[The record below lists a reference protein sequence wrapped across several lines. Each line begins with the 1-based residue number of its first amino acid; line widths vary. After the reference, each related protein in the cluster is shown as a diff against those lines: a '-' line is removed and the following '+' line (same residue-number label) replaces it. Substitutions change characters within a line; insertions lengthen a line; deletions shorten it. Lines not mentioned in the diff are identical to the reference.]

1 MDPVKSPEGGSMSDE
16 ELCYLSATEALS
28 RFKARTLS
36 PVELMQAVIVRAEKV
51 EPKINAFP
59 FKHFDRALAQAR
71 KAEAKYMR
79 ADGRTRP
86 LEGLPVAIKDEA
98 YIKGEPMTN
107 GSLIYKGYLCDE
119 TNPSIG
125 RVLRAGAIMH
135 ARTAT
140 PEFSCAAWTHS
151 KLWGITR
158 TPWNL
163 RYSCGGSSGGSG
175 ASLAAGTSMLASGS
189 DIGGSIRI
197 PASMCGVVGF
207 KPPFGRNPDSPP
219 FNLDQYNHIG
229 PMARTV
235 ADCALLQN
243 VMAGPHP
250 EDIATVRPKLR
261 IPATLG
267 DIKGWRIA
275 LSLNPAGYDIE
286 PDVTRNTLAAA
297 ELLRAAGAIVEEVD
311 LGWKRDEVARAA
323 HAHYAAI
330 FAPAVAAF
338 ARKHRKLMNDYT
350 LAFAELAK
358 TVKKGDFLDGLMI
371 EGRMYKSLSEVF
383 RKYRVLLCPTLPL
396 PATVAGES
404 YVKRQLRINGK
415 PQGGIER
422 WLMTICFNIL
432 SRCPVISMPSG
443 LAGNGVPT
451 GISIVGRT
459 YDDVSVFR
467 AAAALERAD
476 PWYRSKDRRPPL

>member
-1 MDPVKSPEGGSMSDE
+1 MSDI
-16 ELCYLSATEALS
+16 ELCYLSAGEALG
-28 RFKARTLS
+28 RFKARSLS
-36 PVELMQAVIVRAEKV
+36 PVELMRAVIARAEKV

-59 FKHFDRALAQAR
+59 IKHYERALEQA
-71 KAEAKYMR
+71 KAAESKYMKT
-79 ADGRTRP
+79 DGRLRP

-98 YIKGEPMTN
+98 YIKGERMTN
-107 GSLIYKGYLCDE
+107 GSLIFKDNITTE
-119 TNPSIG
+119 TNPSIE

-140 PEFSCAAWTHS
+140 PEFSCAPYTHS
-151 KLWGITR
+151 RIWGITR

-163 RYSCGGSSGGSG
+163 DYSCGGSSGGSG
-175 ASLAAGTSMLASGS
+175 ASLAAGTSALASGS

-207 KPPFGRNPDSPP
+207 KPPFGRNPDTPP

-229 PMARTV
+229 PLARTV

-243 VMAGPHP
+243 VMCGPHP
-250 EDIATVRPKLR
+250 DDIATVRPKLR
-261 IPATLG
+261 IPAALG
-267 DIKGWRIA
+267 DIKEWRIA
-275 LSLNPAGYDIE
+275 LSLNPADYDID
-286 PDVTRNTLAAA
+286 PDVTKNTRAAA
-297 ELLRAAGAIVEEVD
+297 DLFRAAGATVDEVE
-311 LGWKRDEVARAA
+311 LGWSRDDIARAA
-323 HAHYAAI
+323 HAHFGTI
-330 FAPAVAAF
+330 FAPSVAAY
-338 ARKHRKLMNDYT
+338 AGKHRKVMTDYA

-358 TVKKGDFLDGLMI
+358 TTKRGDYMEGLMI
-371 EGRMYKSLSEVF
+371 EAAMYQSLGPLF

-396 PATVAGES
+396 PATKAGES

-415 PQGGIER
+415 AQGGIER

-443 LAGNGVPT
+443 LASNGVPT
-451 GISIVGRT
+451 GLSIVGRT

-467 AAAALERAD
+467 AAAALERAR
-476 PWYRSKDRRPPL
+476 PWYTTPALRPKL